1 MPRTTLIKKS
11 EKPPHQRSATNE
23 EVGQLQKLDKIMK
36 NKDFRDFISD
46 FEDWTDMKCAF
57 LYIKLYTMVE
67 HEFIQKY
74 EREPVDNEIINIVTG
89 MIKDRDIRY
98 KLIHKSNLLP
108 SVKNKDNKLCLK
120 DKLLDS

>member
-1 MPRTTLIKKS
+1 MSRTTIVKHCTSKNG
-11 EKPPHQRSATNE
+11 E
-23 EVGQLQKLDKIMK
+23 LQKLDKIMK

-74 EREPVDNEIINIVTG
+74 KREPVDNEIINIVTG

-98 KLIHKSNLLP
+98 KLFHKSNLLP
-108 SVKNKDNKLCLK
+108 SVNNKDNKLYLK
-120 DKLLDS
+120 DKLLDN